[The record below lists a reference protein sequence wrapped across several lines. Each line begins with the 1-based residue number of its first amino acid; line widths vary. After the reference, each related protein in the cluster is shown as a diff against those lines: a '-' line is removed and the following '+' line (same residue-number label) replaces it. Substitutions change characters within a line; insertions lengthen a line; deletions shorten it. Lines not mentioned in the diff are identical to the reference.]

1 MKIKRPTT
9 IKEKQ
14 KELNQILAYLDNIQ
28 NQLKILADMIKRIM
42 KWSGRMGDTKVSVLS
57 RLSPA
62 SLTDKY
68 N

>member
-14 KELNQILAYLDNIQ
+14 KELNKILAYLDNIQ

-42 KWSGRMGDTKVSVLS
+42 K
-57 RLSPA
+57 
-62 SLTDKY
+62 
-68 N
+68 

>member
-14 KELNQILAYLDNIQ
+14 KELNQILANLDNIQ

-42 KWSGRMGDTKVSVLS
+42 K
-57 RLSPA
+57 
-62 SLTDKY
+62 
-68 N
+68 